1 MNNDILSI
9 KKGLIRLSAQKRG
22 LGKGLSALIS
32 DKVAL
37 DTLLND
43 EKPSEKIE
51 ILDITLIVP
60 KEDQPRKY
68 FDDDSLK
75 DLAASINS
83 HGVIQPII
91 VRKLGNS
98 YQIVAGERR
107 WRASKFLGLKE
118 IPAIV
123 RTIDEENAAKISLIE
138 NIQRENLNPIEE
150 AIAYERLMENY
161 GLKQEELGQAV
172 GKSRSYISNSIRLL
186 NLDKNVIEYI
196 YEGKLTSGHGK
207 VLLGIDDKNEQ
218 LKAAERIIN
227 LGLNVRDTELEVKNT
242 KKPNKKK
249 KPLRKSKDTYLID
262 LEESLM
268 RSLGTKVNL
277 LGGDKKGKIEIE
289 YYGDDDLERLIDLLT
304 R

>member
-1 MNNDILSI
+1 M
-9 KKGLIRLSAQKRG
+9 SAQKRG

-150 AIAYERLMENY
+150 AIAYARLMENY

-207 VLLGIDDKNEQ
+207 VLLGINDNNEQ

>member
-1 MNNDILSI
+1 MST
-9 KKGLIRLSAQKRG
+9 QKRG

-37 DTLLND
+37 DTLLKD
-43 EKPSEKIE
+43 EKPNEKIE

-75 DLAASINS
+75 DLAASISN

-91 VRKLGNS
+91 VRKLGDT

-107 WRASKFLGLKE
+107 WRASKFLGLEK
-118 IPAIV
+118 IPSIV

-138 NIQRENLNPIEE
+138 NVQRENLNPIEE
-150 AIAYERLMENY
+150 AIAYEKLMEDF
-161 GLKQEELGQAV
+161 GLRQEDLGQAV

-186 NLDKNVIEYI
+186 NLDKKIIEYI
-196 YEGKLTSGHGK
+196 YEGKLSSGHGK
-207 VLLGIDDKNEQ
+207 VLLGIDDNKEQ
-218 LKAAERIIN
+218 LLAAERIIN
-227 LGLNVRDTELEVKNT
+227 LGLNVRDTEVDVKKSKNSS
-242 KKPNKKK
+242 KKK
-249 KPLRKSKDTYLID
+249 KQRPKSKDAYLID
-262 LEESLM
+262 LEENLM
-268 RSLGTKVNL
+268 RSLGTKVSL
-277 LGGDKKGKIEIE
+277 LGGEKKGKIEIE
-289 YYGDDDLERLIDLLT
+289 YYGDDDLDRLIDLLT

>member
-1 MNNDILSI
+1 
-9 KKGLIRLSAQKRG
+9 LSAQKRG

-75 DLAASINS
+75 DLAASINN

-91 VRKLGNS
+91 VRKIGNN

-123 RTIDEENAAKISLIE
+123 RTIDEEDAAKISLIE
-138 NIQRENLNPIEE
+138 NVQRENLNPIEE
-150 AIAYERLMENY
+150 AVAYEKLMEDY
-161 GLKQEELGQAV
+161 GLRQEDLGQAV

-186 NLDKNVIEYI
+186 NLDKKIIEYI

-207 VLLGIDDKNEQ
+207 VLLGINDNNEQ
-218 LKAAERIIN
+218 LLAAERIIN
-227 LGLNVRDTELEVKNT
+227 LGLNVRDTEIDVKKSKN
-242 KKPNKKK
+242 PDKKK
-249 KPLRKSKDTYLID
+249 KSVGKSKDAYLID
-262 LEESLM
+262 LEENLM

-277 LGGDKKGKIEIE
+277 LGGEKKGKIEIE
-289 YYGDDDLERLIDLLT
+289 YYGDDDLDRLIDLLT

>member
-1 MNNDILSI
+1 M
-9 KKGLIRLSAQKRG
+9 SAQKRG